1 MKTTRHLL
9 IGIFLISMGALALEV
24 VLTRIFSVTMWY
36 HFAFLAISMA
46 LMGSATAGVFI
57 YFFPQLSKP
66 GTAQMWIGRASVA
79 LAVTVPAVFLIYL
92 RIPFRPV
99 LMNRDGAFSF
109 EQIGWLA
116 LIYVLL
122 SLPFFLSGSVLA
134 LTLAGWPGDAGRVYA
149 ADLIGAALGCLLSVV
164 ALSRLGGV
172 NALLLL
178 SVVLAL
184 AAAAFVS
191 GGGRR
196 RLIPAALALLFTG
209 GLLLSNVAAPWLR
222 IVVNKAGGAEPPIVY
237 ERWNIHSRV
246 TVYEPEGWNDASSA
260 ATALRCR

>member
-99 LMNRDGAFSF
+99 LMNRDGVFSF

-134 LTLAGWPGDAGRVYA
+134 LTLAGWPNDAGKVYA
-149 ADLIGAALGCLLSVV
+149 ADLIGAAIGCLVSVA
-164 ALSRLGGV
+164 ALSQLGGV
-172 NALLLL
+172 NSLFLL
-178 SVVLAL
+178 SLILAL
-184 AAAAFVS
+184 AASAFIYGSRGWAIIAGVIV
-191 GGGRR
+191 RR
-196 RLIPAALALLFTG
+196 F
-209 GLLLSNVAAPWLR
+209 AP
-222 IVVNKAGGAEPPIVY
+222 P
-237 ERWNIHSRV
+237 
-246 TVYEPEGWNDASSA
+246 
-260 ATALRCR
+260 TADSILQGKIEQHLG

>member
-134 LTLAGWPGDAGRVYA
+134 LTLAVGIVVGLG
-149 ADLIGAALGCLLSVV
+149 ALGDLTVQGAVDDLEFEHPLLDQFIE
-164 ALSRLGGV
+164 
-172 NALLLL
+172 
-178 SVVLAL
+178 LAL
-184 AAAAFVS
+184 HLAGAVPF
-191 GGGRR
+191 RR
-196 RLIPAALALLFTG
+196 RLLLQTGYLRLLPADGSPDGEKDHRKQDNQQAEFDSDAGPILLYP
-209 GLLLSNVAAPWLR
+209 S
-222 IVVNKAGGAEPPIVY
+222 
-237 ERWNIHSRV
+237 
-246 TVYEPEGWNDASSA
+246 
-260 ATALRCR
+260 